1 MKKRVLSLVLAFVL
15 SFSMMPMSAFA
26 EEAGTVT
33 EQKAQNSE
41 NTADVSTT
49 GEETTGEETVE
60 VSTTG
65 EDISGGNAVTKYAA
79 VEAAQALINALPE
92 EVTAENADELQA
104 QLMAI
109 DKALEALNDEQRAEL
124 DMTRLENICAA
135 LNGLVA
141 VQDTHD
147 HGTMTPWTDADSL
160 PDDGKSYYLDIDVTL
175 HSTWAPANGTVL
187 CLNGHSIT
195 MNEDATAVITIES
208 GVTFTLYD
216 CSDTG
221 NGKIT
226 HGTNGTTGSK
236 YTGRGVSVDG
246 TFNMYGGEITGNTV
260 YKGTTFSAGSGGGVN
275 VNGGTFNMNGGTIS
289 NNTADTYGSGVY
301 VDAKGVFNMFGGTIT
316 ENLRNGGV
324 ALSDAS
330 TFNMYDT
337 AVISNNAHGA
347 DGGGVYVRSSIF
359 NMHGG
364 TIIGNRVTSSAN
376 DGGGVALM
384 GTGSFFT
391 MYGGSIVGNETLR
404 SGGGVYVDNQNVF
417 YMQGGTITGNNVKG
431 DSDDSTYKKYYNG
444 GGVFV
449 GGGYKDS
456 SSTYISATFKVSGS
470 ARITG
475 NTKGAT
481 TKDDKT
487 GCYTGGTSNNVFLL
501 KYNDNAQQ
509 ATITIADTLTDGASI
524 GVTTQSTPTENSPV
538 TFAKAGEGYAL
549 TADDA
554 AHFSGDADENYYPV
568 LTEGVVKLYP
578 AKPHMHLICGETCN
592 HDGDETHT
600 ENLIWKGIS
609 SLSDIKESGN
619 YYLTADTTFNNS
631 SEHIGFPSYNVNLCL
646 NGKKLTVTGNL
657 LRFNPGAT
665 GSKNKYVLCD
675 CNEQGTGKISGGI
688 AIDAGSFD
696 MYGGTITGG
705 KIGVEMR
712 SSVFNMYGGS
722 ITGNSSRMNRNAGG
736 VDVGSG
742 TFNMYGGSIT
752 ENKLINT
759 YSNKAG
765 GVRVGSGTFNMTGN
779 AVISDNNVTFET
791 RGYTYGAAGVYV
803 ENGTFNM
810 TGNAKIINNT
820 LTVGEDLSDSMDTY
834 AGGVSVQKGV
844 LTVGDNAQITGNT
857 KNAIVNNVNLYT
869 NQTIGI
875 DSALTEEAKI
885 GVTIATSLEEGDS
898 VTIAK
903 ETNNYDTLK
912 DADSAA
918 FISDTDAGYTAKL
931 KDNTIILKNGE
942 AHVHSICNEANC
954 SDSHTSEKWKPI
966 TNLEDIS
973 NDGYYYLKD
982 NVTVST
988 TWKCNYDVKLC
999 LNGKTITGENDTTA
1013 IISVESAASLDITDC
1028 DESGKGKITRDDVMG
1043 RGIYVNGTLT
1053 LWNGDITGITSTKN
1067 AGAGVYVNKGTF
1079 TMRGGAITGNASG
1092 NYGGGGVYVNS
1103 GGTFSMSDGKI
1114 TGNTSAGFGGGVY
1127 VEDGSTFTM
1136 TGGKITGNNTTTKS
1150 YTYDFSAGGV
1160 FVDTTGNFTV
1170 SGDAQIRN
1178 NYWNGTLDTANKVY
1192 VDGTDATDAN
1202 VLLYGRNST
1211 QLAIITI
1218 GENGLR
1224 QEARIGVG
1232 RNAASFRSNK
1242 AQIATGANN
1251 TSLDYGA
1258 IFTSDDAKYVV
1269 TRDEQ
1274 GNLYLGVHKHKWN
1287 YTQSED
1293 RKTINATCTAAGCP
1307 ATNGNG
1313 GSVTIVEP
1321 TNLTYDGSVKEA
1333 TVSAS
1338 NDWLGKA
1345 VNKITITYTDKDDVE
1360 LEGAPTDAGEYTAS
1374 ITLGDATASVTYEI
1388 AKATPT
1394 AGDFTF
1400 TAPSGLTY
1408 NGEPKEATVAA
1419 NKEGMGTFAVTYY
1432 KGDEVVKQPT
1442 DAGTYTAKIS
1452 VEEGKNYKAASELEN
1467 ENWKL
1472 IIESN
1477 KNDPI
1482 VKLNDGTTYTY
1493 TGAQIHPAVT
1503 VTVGGKE
1510 LVKDKDYTVTYG
1522 ENKNVGDGTVIITA
1536 KDNYGFDKHT
1546 EYFTIEQAEQTLNF
1560 ESSEIKKTF
1569 GDDPFTNALAKTSSY
1584 FGTITYS
1591 SNNTAVAD
1599 VDENGKVTIHGVGTA
1614 TITATAAATPNYNIG
1629 TATYELTVGK
1639 ALIHLDGVPR
1649 AYNKIYD
1656 GTTDAE
1662 VGEVSFADKN
1672 GNKVLLTE
1680 GTDYTVKGTFSSPN
1694 VSISPQEVKVEV
1706 TLLEDCVKNYELEA
1720 ATCEARATIFA
1731 KYISIVGASA
1741 KGREYKKGNATV
1753 TIDSVDFDG
1762 VVTPLVKG
1770 TDYTVTGEMA
1780 DADAGTNKEVTVKV
1794 TLSGDAATNYNLS
1807 GTMPTTT
1814 VDISQAT
1821 AEIAGAT
1828 TQRIMK
1834 NGVEVDI
1841 SKWVS
1846 FNNTDSKAELEYELL
1861 YSPEGIT
1868 LNGSKL
1874 TVANNDTTVE
1884 SFAIKVTAK
1893 ETPNFTSAE
1902 KTITVDVV
1910 DKMRVGIIFKEPVKS
1925 NTVYGDPDFSLTA
1938 DFDPDGTVPAEGD
1951 NGTWEWKSSNPDV
1964 LKIISG
1970 GDTTTPTI
1978 KVLKAGRSFLTVT
1991 YTSDTYSGGPNGV
2004 SITVNP
2010 KAITADMIGNIDAQ
2024 EYTGKD
2030 IKPTPEVT
2038 DGTTKLISGKDFTY
2052 SYANNRNAGTA
2063 TLTITGKGN
2072 YEGEVTKEFTISP
2085 KSIDGA
2091 SIELANKSFAYT
2103 GSEQTVNITS
2113 VKLSDG
2119 TILGTDDYVIK
2130 DNSNKATN
2138 AGEITL
2144 TIEGKGNYT
2153 GTATT
2158 TWEITKINPEL
2169 KDFVVRPE
2177 DLTTALT
2184 YDGTAKTV
2192 TVTTAGSINGM
2203 GKITVKYDGK
2213 EEAPINA
2220 GSYKVTFEVAD
2231 GTNYNATTIA
2241 VGTLKINKAAALA
2254 LEDMKEGYKYTLTG
2268 EKTVKLDDL
2277 VAGATGYTLGAITG
2291 DTGIISNPS
2300 VDADG
2305 VLKYTLTGKGKIGD
2319 TVTLPV
2325 TITSVNYEDTAV
2337 KVVITLKA
2345 KDDQAALSITG
2356 DKTVVYGKTLTLGTT
2371 GGSGTGKVTYSID
2384 EDNSTGEATIDANG
2398 VLTPTMVGTVTV
2410 KATKAGDAD
2419 YNEATSAAFIITIT
2433 KASSTGAPKYTVI
2446 TADGKTLADAGL
2458 TLTGSTLNPTEGTLK
2473 WVDEAGNELSDD
2485 TEVKANTTYKWRFT
2499 PANDNY
2505 DTLTGEV
2512 ELWHVEAPAISAQP
2526 KNVSVMTGEKATFEV
2541 TATGTDVTYQWQID
2555 RNDGKGFVD
2564 INGATGATYTT
2575 GVTDKSCDGFKYQ
2588 CVIRN
2593 AAGSVTTDTAVLTVK
2608 EKYIITASAGENGSI
2623 SPNGAVE
2630 VVEGSNQTFV
2640 IAAEEGYEIESL
2652 TVDGTAVNADASYT
2666 FENVTAAHTIAVTFK
2681 QQYKIIEGANGSW
2694 TQNTDGSGSIKIRG
2708 NGGFSKFRNVM
2719 VDGNIIDPSNYTAS
2733 EGSTIIELH
2742 EDYLKTLSEGI
2753 HTLAI
2758 VWTDGSASTNF
2769 TVAKNTADDD
2779 DNDDNGGSTN
2789 TAGSSDNTAQTLIK
2803 SPKTGDASGLWIALF
2818 AASAA
2823 GLAVMLVRRKKY

>member
-1 MKKRVLSLVLAFVL
+1 MKKRVLSLFLAFVL

-33 EQKAQNSE
+33 EQETQNSE

-65 EDISGGNAVTKYAA
+65 EDISGGNAVTKDAA

-92 EVTAENADELQA
+92 EVTADNADELQA

-147 HGTMTPWTDADSL
+147 HPICGLTCTHENKH
-160 PDDGKSYYLDIDVTL
+160 DDVTEWEPISNATALKATQAGHHYYLTSDVTL
-175 HSTWAPANGTVL
+175 TSDWMVKDNIVL
-187 CLNGHSIT
+187 CLNGHSIKQT
-195 MNEDATAVITIES
+195 GNDMVIYVQTGFTFSLCDCNRGDNAIEANGNYFVNAVEAS
-208 GVTFTLYD
+208 GVFNMYGGVIRG
-216 CSDTG
+216 SSKKG
-221 NGKIT
+221 GVEVAHNNG
-226 HGTNGTTGSK
+226 S
-236 YTGRGVSVDG
+236 
-246 TFNMYGGEITGNTV
+246 TFNMYGGEISGNKWGV
-260 YKGTTFSAGSGGGVN
+260 DVRGSVAN
-275 VNGGTFNMNGGTIS
+275 SGTFNMYGGIIC
-289 NNTADTYGSGVY
+289 NNNKGSDEGGGV
-301 VDAKGVFNMFGGTIT
+301 VVEQNAIFNMSGGEISSNRANTG
-316 ENLRNGGV
+316 GGV
-324 ALSDAS
+324 CMKSSAAGFTMTGGKITKNSAQ
-330 TFNMYDT
+330 N
-337 AVISNNAHGA
+337 
-347 DGGGVYVRSSIF
+347 GGGVYVGESSK
-359 NMHGG
+359 
-364 TIIGNRVTSSAN
+364 
-376 DGGGVALM
+376 
-384 GTGSFFT
+384 FT
-391 MYGGSIVGNETLR
+391 MTGGEISGNTATKN
-404 SGGGVYVDNQNVF
+404 GGGVYVD
-417 YMQGGTITGNNVKG
+417 GT
-431 DSDDSTYKKYYNG
+431 Y
-444 GGVFV
+444 GVL
-449 GGGYKDS
+449 
-456 SSTYISATFKVSGS
+456 TVSG
-470 ARITG
+470 APKITG
-475 NTKGAT
+475 NTVSNTASNVLL
-481 TKDDKT
+481 
-487 GCYTGGTSNNVFLL
+487 SNNY
-501 KYNDNAQQ
+501 K
-509 ATITIADTLTDGASI
+509 TITIGEGGLNSDAKI
-524 GVTTQSTPTENSPV
+524 GVTVQSFPTTKASPV
-538 TFAKAGEGYAL
+538 QFPAAGTDVTL
-549 TADDA
+549 TRTDA
-554 AHFSGDADENYYPV
+554 NAFFIDNNTDNTYSVQLIDN
-568 LTEGVVKLYP
+568 KLYVYYGDL
-578 AKPHMHLICGETCN
+578 HMHLICGETCN

-619 YYLTADTTFNNS
+619 YYLTADTTFNIS
-631 SEHIGFPSYNVNLCL
+631 SEHIGFPSYDVNLCL

-657 LRFNPGAT
+657 LRFNPWAT

-705 KIGVEMR
+705 EIGVEML

-722 ITGNSSRMNRNAGG
+722 ITGNSSRINRNAGG

-752 ENKLINT
+752 GNKLINT

-779 AVISDNNVTFET
+779 AVISDNNVTFAM

-875 DSALTEEAKI
+875 DSALTENAKI

-912 DADSAA
+912 DADSTA

-973 NDGYYYLKD
+973 NNGYYYLKD

-999 LNGKTITGENDTTA
+999 LNGKTITGKNDTTA

-1092 NYGGGGVYVNS
+1092 NYDGGGVYVNS

-1136 TGGKITGNNTTTKS
+1136 TGGEITGNNTTTKS

-1202 VLLYGRNST
+1202 VLLHGRNST

-1218 GENGLR
+1218 GENGLK

-1313 GSVTIVEP
+1313 GSVTIVAP

-1333 TVSAS
+1333 TVRAS
-1338 NDWLGKA
+1338 DDWLGKA

-1493 TGAQIHPAVT
+1493 TGAQIQPAVT

-1522 ENKNVGDGTVIITA
+1522 ENKNVGDGTVTITA
-1536 KDNYGFDKHT
+1536 MGNYAFDKHT

-1591 SNNTAVAD
+1591 SNNIAVAT
-1599 VDENGKVTIHGVGTA
+1599 VDENGQVTIVGAGKA

-1629 TATYELTVGK
+1629 TVTYELTVGK

-1649 AYNKIYD
+1649 AYNKTYD

-1680 GTDYTVKGTFSSPN
+1680 GTDYTVTGTFSSPN
-1694 VSISPQEVKVEV
+1694 VSISPQKVTVEV
-1706 TLLEDCVKNYELEA
+1706 TFLKDCVKNYELEA

-1741 KGREYKKGNATV
+1741 KGREYKKGNTTV
-1753 TIDSVDFDG
+1753 TIDSVDFKG

-1770 TDYTVTGEMA
+1770 TDYTVTGEMKN
-1780 DADAGTNKEVTVKV
+1780 ADAGTNKEVTVTV

-1807 GTMPTTT
+1807 DTMPTTT

-1821 AEIAGAT
+1821 PVITAATWKTLMNNGIA
-1828 TQRIMK
+1828 
-1834 NGVEVDI
+1834 VDI
-1841 SKWVS
+1841 SDWAT
-1846 FNNTDSKAELEYELL
+1846 FNNTDGAKLIYKLWDAIPEGVTLDENNMLKAE
-1861 YSPEGIT
+1861 
-1868 LNGSKL
+1868 N
-1874 TVANNDTTVE
+1874 TVPDE
-1884 SFAIKVTAK
+1884 SSFAIEVTAEATK
-1893 ETPNFTSAE
+1893 NFEKPETQY
-1902 KTITVDVV
+1902 ITVQVV
-1910 DKMRVGIIFKEPVKS
+1910 NKITVGVEVKGVPD
-1925 NTVYGDPDFSLTA
+1925 TVTYGDPDFSLTA
-1938 DFDPDGTVPAEGD
+1938 DFDPKGTVPAEGD
-1951 NGTWEWKSSNPDV
+1951 NGTWNWSSDDNNILEIQPSADGKTA
-1964 LKIISG
+1964 KIHV
-1970 GDTTTPTI
+1970 
-1978 KVLKAGRSFLTVT
+1978 KNAGTVMLTVT
-1991 YTSDTYSGGPNGV
+1991 YTSDTYIGV
-2004 SITVNP
+2004 ANISITVNP

-2030 IKPTPEVT
+2030 IKPTPEVK
-2038 DGTTKLISGKDFTY
+2038 DGTTKLTNDTDFTY
-2052 SYANNRNAGTA
+2052 SYSNNRNAGTA

-2138 AGEITL
+2138 AGEIIL

-2158 TWEITKINPEL
+2158 TWAITKAVPKL
-2169 KDFVVRPE
+2169 ADFDVVP
-2177 DLTTALT
+2177 DLSNELT
-2184 YDGTAKTV
+2184 YSGEEQIV
-2192 TVTTAGSINGM
+2192 NVTTKAGIRGM
-2203 GKITVKYDGK
+2203 GMITVRYNDSTEK
-2213 EEAPINA
+2213 PVNV
-2220 GSYKVTFEVAD
+2220 GSYAITIDVAD
-2231 GTNYNATTIA
+2231 GSNYKAISGIEA
-2241 VGTLKINKAAALA
+2241 GTLTIKKAAAPTLA
-2254 LEDMKEGYKYTLTG
+2254 DVKVDHAYATTGNQIVSLAELVKSAKSYTPG
-2268 EKTVKLDDL
+2268 E
-2277 VAGATGYTLGAITG
+2277 ITG
-2291 DTGIISNPS
+2291 NTETEILSDINVTG
-2300 VDADG
+2300 DG
-2305 VLKYTLTGKGKIGD
+2305 VLQYTLTGKGAAGS
-2319 TVTLPV
+2319 TVTIPV
-2325 TITSVNYEDTAV
+2325 TIASTNYEETTV
-2337 KVVITLKA
+2337 NVVITIK
-2345 KDDQAALSITG
+2345 QA
-2356 DKTVVYGKTLTLGTT
+2356 
-2371 GGSGTGKVTYSID
+2371 
-2384 EDNSTGEATIDANG
+2384 
-2398 VLTPTMVGTVTV
+2398 TP
-2410 KATKAGDAD
+2410 
-2419 YNEATSAAFIITIT
+2419 
-2433 KASSTGAPKYTVI
+2433 TGAPGYEFI
-2446 TADGKTLADAGL
+2446 HDSSKTLKDAGL
-2458 TLTGSTLNPTEGTLK
+2458 DLINSTLNPKEGTLEWIDSNGK
-2473 WVDEAGNELSDD
+2473 VLPGETKLEEG
-2485 TEVKANTTYKWRFT
+2485 KKYIWRFT
-2499 PANDNY
+2499 PDDPNY
-2505 DTLTGEV
+2505 ATITGEL
-2512 ELWHVEAPAISAQP
+2512 ELYAPYRIL
-2526 KNVSVMTGEKATFEV
+2526 
-2541 TATGTDVTYQWQID
+2541 
-2555 RNDGKGFVD
+2555 DGAD
-2564 INGATGATYTT
+2564 STWTQST
-2575 GVTDKSCDGFKYQ
+2575 
-2588 CVIRN
+2588 
-2593 AAGSVTTDTAVLTVK
+2593 
-2608 EKYIITASAGENGSI
+2608 
-2623 SPNGAVE
+2623 
-2630 VVEGSNQTFV
+2630 
-2640 IAAEEGYEIESL
+2640 
-2652 TVDGTAVNADASYT
+2652 DGT
-2666 FENVTAAHTIAVTFK
+2666 IA
-2681 QQYKIIEGANGSW
+2681 
-2694 TQNTDGSGSIKIRG
+2694 IRG
-2708 NGGFSKFRNVM
+2708 NGDFEKFQSVK
-2719 VDGNIIDPSNYTAS
+2719 VDGVVVDTKNYTVAK
-2733 EGSTIIELH
+2733 GSTIITFKG
-2742 EDYLKTLSEGI
+2742 DYLKTLSTGS
-2753 HTLAI
+2753 HTFEL
-2758 VWTDGSASTNF
+2758 VWTDGSAATKF
-2769 TVAKNTADDD
+2769 TIAAKPDNGDNNNSDNNNNDKNDDS
-2779 DNDDNGGSTN
+2779 DNDITVNGNVSSGNN
-2789 TAGSSDNTAQTLIK
+2789 TVPAVIGA
-2803 SPKTGDASGLWIALF
+2803 PKTGDASGIWMTLF
-2818 AASAA
+2818 AVSLA
-2823 GLAVMLVRRKKY
+2823 GLAAMLVRKKNNRE

>member
-33 EQKAQNSE
+33 EQKAQNGE
-41 NTADVSTT
+41 ETAEVSPT
-49 GEETTGEETVE
+49 GEETAE
-60 VSTTG
+60 VSATG
-65 EDISGGNAVTKYAA
+65 EDISSGNAVTKDAA

-104 QLMAI
+104 QLIAI
-109 DKALEALNDEQRAEL
+109 DKAMEALDEEQRAKL
-124 DMTRLENICAA
+124 NMTRLENIQAA
-135 LNGLVA
+135 LNGAVA
-141 VQDTHD
+141 VREDEHD
-147 HGTMTPWTDADSL
+147 HNKMESWNKQDSL
-160 PDDGKSYYLDIDVTL
+160 PNEGENKSYYLDTDVTL
-175 HSTWAPANGTVL
+175 TQTWTPANGTVL

-195 MNEDATAVITIES
+195 MKEGAAVITIES

-216 CSDTG
+216 CDKSGNG

-226 HGTNGTTGSK
+226 HGTNDNNIKYYGHGVEVKGGTFYMYGGIISNNTSSNGAAGVYLAENATFTMTGGTISDNSAADLL
-236 YTGRGVSVDG
+236 YGGGGVYLAENATFTMQGGEISGNTGGYGGGVAVREKNATFTMQGGKISGNTAAHTAGGGVDLDG
-246 TFNMYGGEITGNTV
+246 ENTTFNMAGGEITGNKTT
-260 YKGTTFSAGSGGGVN
+260 GTLGSGGGVN
-275 VNGGTFNMNGGTIS
+275 VS
-289 NNTADTYGSGVY
+289 
-301 VDAKGVFNMFGGTIT
+301 
-316 ENLRNGGV
+316 
-324 ALSDAS
+324 AS
-330 TFNMYDT
+330 
-337 AVISNNAHGA
+337 
-347 DGGGVYVRSSIF
+347 SSI
-359 NMHGG
+359 
-364 TIIGNRVTSSAN
+364 T
-376 DGGGVALM
+376 VA
-384 GTGSFFT
+384 G
-391 MYGGSIVGNETLR
+391 
-404 SGGGVYVDNQNVF
+404 
-417 YMQGGTITGNNVKG
+417 NVKI
-431 DSDDSTYKKYYNG
+431 
-444 GGVFV
+444 
-449 GGGYKDS
+449 KDN
-456 SSTYISATFKVSGS
+456 TDKD
-470 ARITG
+470 G
-475 NTKGAT
+475 N
-481 TKDDKT
+481 
-487 GCYTGGTSNNVFLL
+487 SNNVYLE
-501 KYNDNAQQ
+501 DNRGISAI
-509 ATITIADTLTDGASI
+509 ITVTGKLTDEAHI
-524 GVTTQSTPTENSPV
+524 GVTTQVEPTEDSPV
-538 TFAKAGEGYAL
+538 TLATAGEGYAL

-554 AHFSGDADENYYPV
+554 AHFSGDANADYYPV

-592 HDGDETHT
+592 HAGDEKHT
-600 ENLIWKGIS
+600 ETLIWKGIS
-609 SLSDIKESGN
+609 SLSDITGPGN
-619 YYLTADTTFNNS
+619 YYLTANITSPGD
-631 SEHIGFPSYNVNLCL
+631 FPGYDVNLCL
-646 NGKKLTVTGNL
+646 NGYKITYLELKGGAKKY
-657 LRFNPGAT
+657 A
-665 GSKNKYVLCD
+665 LCD
-675 CNEQGTGKISGGI
+675 CSAKKAGEISGGTGCGI
-688 AIDAGSFD
+688 VIRDNSID
-696 MYGGTITGG
+696 MYGGTITRE
-705 KIGVEMR
+705 KMGVWML
-712 SSVFNMYGGS
+712 SDKSQFNMYGGS
-722 ITGNSSRMNRNAGG
+722 ITGNATSVPGYMAGG
-736 VDVGSG
+736 VAVEYG

-752 ENKLINT
+752 KNNLLYNVVDG
-759 YSNKAG
+759 KAG
-765 GVRVGSGTFNMTGN
+765 GVYVGDGIFNMYGD
-779 AVISDNNVTFET
+779 AVISGNKVKFSTGGNA
-791 RGYTYGAAGVYV
+791 YGAAGVYV

-810 TGNAKIINNT
+810 TGNAKISNNT
-820 LTVGEDLSDSMDTY
+820 LTVSTSLSTSDSMDTY
-834 AGGVSVQKGV
+834 AGGVSVKNGV
-844 LTVGDNAQITGNT
+844 LTVGDSAQITGNT
-857 KNAIVNNVNLYT
+857 KSDNSNNVNLLAD
-869 NQTIGI
+869 QTIAIG
-875 DSALTEEAKI
+875 SELTKDAKI
-885 GVTIATSLEEGDS
+885 GVTTATSLEEGDY
-898 VTIAK
+898 VPIA
-903 ETNNYDTLK
+903 EGTDNCNTLTE
-912 DADSAA
+912 ADSNA
-918 FISDTDAGYTAKL
+918 FSSDDGGYTA
-931 KDNTIILKNGE
+931 NLKNNTVIFVNGE
-942 AHVHSICNEANC
+942 LHEHAICGAETC
-954 SDSHTSEKWKPI
+954 SDNHASEKWKPI
-966 TNLEDIS
+966 TNLNEITVGG
-973 NDGYYYLKD
+973 NYYLKD
-982 NVTVST
+982 NVTLEST
-988 TWKCNYDVKLC
+988 WYCTVAGVKLC
-999 LNGKTITGENDTTA
+999 LNGHTITGAYGSPVIQVRKNG
-1013 IISVESAASLDITDC
+1013 SLDITDC
-1028 DESGKGKITRDDVMG
+1028 KTEAGQITHESEVSG
-1043 RGIYVNGTLT
+1043 RGIMVQGTLT
-1053 LWNGDITGITSTKN
+1053 LWNGDITGNTD
-1067 AGAGVYVNKGTF
+1067 GGVYVKSGTF
-1079 TMRGGAITGNASG
+1079 TMNSGSITGNMGSSYGGVYVDTGATFNMNGGTING
-1092 NYGGGGVYVNS
+1092 NNCKKSDGSGGGVYVNS
-1103 GGTFSMSDGKI
+1103 GAK
-1114 TGNTSAGFGGGVY
+1114 
-1127 VEDGSTFTM
+1127 
-1136 TGGKITGNNTTTKS
+1136 
-1150 YTYDFSAGGV
+1150 
-1160 FVDTTGNFTV
+1160 FTV
-1170 SGDAQIRN
+1170 SGAAKIIN
-1178 NYWNGTLDTANKVY
+1178 NWRSGELANNVYVQGNGTKGNVFLY
-1192 VDGTDATDAN
+1192 SDAT
-1202 VLLYGRNST
+1202 
-1211 QLAIITI
+1211 ITV
-1218 GENGLR
+1218 GEEGLTD
-1224 QEARIGVG
+1224 EARIGVCK
-1232 RNAASFRSNK
+1232 SQISLPK
-1242 AQIATGANN
+1242 AGKTVKIATGASG
-1251 TSLDYGA
+1251 SLKYTE
-1258 IFTSDDAKYVV
+1258 IFALDIDDPNYSIVSDDGGNLFIHLHKHSWSYKVSDDA
-1269 TRDEQ
+1269 
-1274 GNLYLGVHKHKWN
+1274 
-1287 YTQSED
+1287 
-1293 RKTINATCTAAGCP
+1293 TITATCGAENCLTKD
-1307 ATNGNG
+1307 G
-1313 GSVTIVEP
+1313 GSVTISKPEHTTYGDGKKADATLVE
-1321 TNLTYDGSVKEA
+1321 NGWVAD
-1333 TVSAS
+1333 TV
-1338 NDWLGKA
+1338 
-1345 VNKITITYTDKDDVE
+1345 TITYKDKDDVV

-1388 AKATPT
+1388 EKATPS
-1394 AGDFTF
+1394 ADDFTF
-1400 TAPSGLTY
+1400 IAPSPTY

-1419 NKEGMGTFAVTYY
+1419 NKEGMGTIVAVTYY
-1432 KGDEVVKQPT
+1432 RDGIVVEKPT
-1442 DAGTYTAKIS
+1442 DAGTYTFKIS
-1452 VEEGKNYKAASELEN
+1452 VGEGEKYKAASGLEN
-1467 ENWKL
+1467 PDWEFT
-1472 IIESN
+1472 IECN
-1477 KNDPI
+1477 KNMPI
-1482 VKLNDGTTYTY
+1482 VKFNDGTTYTY
-1493 TGAQIHPAVT
+1493 TGEQIQPTVT

-1522 ENKNVGDGTVIITA
+1522 KNINVGDGTVIITA

-1599 VDENGKVTIHGVGTA
+1599 VDENGKVTIHGAGTA

-1649 AYNKIYD
+1649 AYNKTYD

-1720 ATCEARATIFA
+1720 ATCEARANIIV
-1731 KYISIVGASA
+1731 KNISIVGATA
-1741 KGREYKKGNATV
+1741 KGREYKKGNTTV
-1753 TIDSVDFDG
+1753 TIDSVYFDG
-1762 VVTPLVKG
+1762 VVTAAPLVKG
-1770 TDYTVTGEMA
+1770 TDYTVTGEMKN
-1780 DADAGTNKEVTVKV
+1780 ADAGTNKEVTVTV
-1794 TLSGDAATNYNLS
+1794 TLSGDAADNYYFDDN
-1807 GTMPTTT
+1807 TTTTT
-1814 VDISQAT
+1814 VEISKAT
-1821 AEIAGAT
+1821 PVITAATWKTLMNNGIA
-1828 TQRIMK
+1828 
-1834 NGVEVDI
+1834 VDI
-1841 SKWVS
+1841 SDWAT
-1846 FNNTDSKAELEYELL
+1846 FNNTDGAKLIYKLGDAIPEGVTLDENNLLKAE
-1861 YSPEGIT
+1861 
-1868 LNGSKL
+1868 N
-1874 TVANNDTTVE
+1874 TVPDE
-1884 SFAIKVTAK
+1884 SRFAIEVTAEATK
-1893 ETPNFTSAE
+1893 NFE
-1902 KTITVDVV
+1902 KPKTQYITVQVV
-1910 DKMRVGIIFKEPVKS
+1910 NKITVGVEVKGVPD
-1925 NTVYGDPDFSLTA
+1925 TVTYGDPDFSLTA
-1938 DFDPDGTVPAEGD
+1938 DFDPKGTVPAEGD
-1951 NGTWEWKSSNPDV
+1951 NGTWSWSSDNANILEIQPSADGKTA
-1964 LKIISG
+1964 KIHV
-1970 GDTTTPTI
+1970 
-1978 KVLKAGRSFLTVT
+1978 KNAGTVMLTVT
-1991 YTSDTYSGGPNGV
+1991 YTSDTYIGV
-2004 SITVNP
+2004 ANISITVNP
-2010 KAITADMIGNIDAQ
+2010 KVITADMIGNIDAQ

-2030 IKPTPEVT
+2030 IKPTPEVK
-2038 DGTTKLISGKDFTY
+2038 DGTTKLTNDTDFTY
-2052 SYANNRNAGTA
+2052 SYSNNRNAGTA

-2091 SIELANKSFAYT
+2091 MIVLDAKSLPYT

-2153 GTATT
+2153 GTATA

-2192 TVTTAGSINGM
+2192 TVTTAGSINGTGEITGM
-2203 GKITVKYDGK
+2203 GEITVKYNGST
-2213 EEAPINA
+2213 EAPTNA
-2220 GSYKVTFEVAD
+2220 GRYEVTFEVAD
-2231 GTNYNATTIA
+2231 GTNYNAETFNI
-2241 VGTLKINKAAALA
+2241 GTLTINKAAALA

-2268 EKTVKLDDL
+2268 EKTVKLADL

-2325 TITSVNYEDTAV
+2325 TITSVNYEDTTV

-2384 EDNSTGEATIDANG
+2384 EANSTGEATIDANG

-2433 KASSTGAPKYTVI
+2433 KASSTGAPKYAVI
-2446 TADGKTLADAGL
+2446 TTEGKTLANAGL

-2473 WVDEAGNELSDD
+2473 WVDKAGNELSAD
-2485 TEVKANTTYKWRFT
+2485 TKVEVNKTYKWCFT
-2499 PANDNY
+2499 PADTNY

-2512 ELWHVEAPAISAQP
+2512 ELWHVDAPAISAQP
-2526 KNVSVMTGEKATFEV
+2526 KNVSVITGEKATFEV

-2564 INGATGATYTT
+2564 ITGATGATYTT

-2769 TVAKNTADDD
+2769 TVARNTSGNEDTGNN
-2779 DNDDNGGSTN
+2779 DNDDSNNDNGGSTN
-2789 TAGSSDNTAQTLIK
+2789 TAGSSDNTAQTLTK

>member
-26 EEAGTVT
+26 EETGTVT
-33 EQKAQNSE
+33 EQETQKGE
-41 NTADVSTT
+41 NTVN
-49 GEETTGEETVE
+49 

-65 EDISGGNAVTKYAA
+65 EDTAEVSATGEDISSGNAVTKDAA
-79 VEAAQALINALPE
+79 VEAAQALIDALPE
-92 EVTAENADELQA
+92 KVTAENADELQT

-109 DKALEALNDEQRAEL
+109 AEAMEALNEEQTAKL
-124 DMTRLENICAA
+124 NMTRLENIQAA
-135 LNGLVA
+135 LNGAVA
-141 VQDTHD
+141 VQEDEHD
-147 HGTMTPWTDADSL
+147 HNKMESWNKQDSL
-160 PDDGKSYYLDIDVTL
+160 PNEGENKSYYLDTDVTL
-175 HSTWAPANGTVL
+175 TQTWTPANGTVL

-195 MNEDATAVITIES
+195 MKKDAAVITIES

-216 CSDTG
+216 CDKSGNG

-226 HGTNGTTGSK
+226 HGKDEAAGTK
-236 YTGRGVSVDG
+236 YL
-246 TFNMYGGEITGNTV
+246 
-260 YKGTTFSAGSGGGVN
+260 GSGVE
-275 VNGGTFNMNGGTIS
+275 VNGGTFYMYGGTIS
-289 NNTADTYGSGVY
+289 NNTASGGAAGVY
-301 VDAKGVFNMFGGTIT
+301 VATDSSFIMNGGTISGNT
-316 ENLRNGGV
+316 TGSYNG
-324 ALSDAS
+324 
-330 TFNMYDT
+330 
-337 AVISNNAHGA
+337 
-347 DGGGVYVRSSIF
+347 GGGVYLAQKATF
-359 NMHGG
+359 TMTGG
-364 TIIGNRVTSSAN
+364 MISDNTARY
-376 DGGGVALM
+376 GGGVAM
-384 GTGSFFT
+384 EPNGVTFNMTG
-391 MYGGSIVGNETLR
+391 GE
-404 SGGGVYVDNQNVF
+404 
-417 YMQGGTITGNNVKG
+417 ITGNKITG
-431 DSDDSTYKKYYNG
+431 SNG
-444 GGVFV
+444 GGVDV
-449 GGGYKDS
+449 NAS
-456 SSTYISATFKVSGS
+456 SF
-470 ARITG
+470 ITVAG
-475 NTKGAT
+475 NAKIQNNTNG
-481 TKDDKT
+481 D
-487 GCYTGGTSNNVFLL
+487 GNSNNVCLGG
-501 KYNDNAQQ
+501 
-509 ATITIADTLTDGASI
+509 ATITVTGKLDEACI
-524 GVTTQSTPTENSPV
+524 GVTTQSRPTENSPV

-722 ITGNSSRMNRNAGG
+722 ITGNSSRINRNAGG

-779 AVISDNNVTFET
+779 AVISDNNVTFAT

-912 DADSAA
+912 DADSTA

-973 NDGYYYLKD
+973 NNGYYYLKD

-999 LNGKTITGENDTTA
+999 LNGKTITGKNDTTA

-1092 NYGGGGVYVNS
+1092 NYDGGGVYVNS

-1136 TGGKITGNNTTTKS
+1136 TGGEITGNNTTTKS

-1202 VLLYGRNST
+1202 VLLHGRNST

-1218 GENGLR
+1218 GENGLK

-1333 TVSAS
+1333 TVRAS
-1338 NDWLGKA
+1338 DDWLGKA

-1374 ITLGDATASVTYEI
+1374 ITLGDAIASVTYEI

-1493 TGAQIHPAVT
+1493 TGAQIQPAVT

-1522 ENKNVGDGTVIITA
+1522 ENKNVGDGTVTITA
-1536 KDNYGFDKHT
+1536 MGNYAFDKHT

-1591 SNNTAVAD
+1591 SNNIAVAT
-1599 VDENGKVTIHGVGTA
+1599 VDENGQVTIVGAGKA

-1649 AYNKIYD
+1649 AYNKTYD

-1694 VSISPQEVKVEV
+1694 VSIAPQEVKVEV

-1720 ATCEARATIFA
+1720 ATCEARANIIV
-1731 KYISIVGASA
+1731 KNISIVGATA
-1741 KGREYKKGNATV
+1741 KGREYKKGNTTV
-1753 TIDSVDFDG
+1753 TIDSVYFDG
-1762 VVTPLVKG
+1762 VVTAAPLVKG
-1770 TDYTVTGEMA
+1770 TDYTVTGEMKN
-1780 DADAGTNKEVTVKV
+1780 ADAGTNKEVTVTV
-1794 TLSGDAATNYNLS
+1794 TLSGDAADNYNLS
-1807 GTMPTTT
+1807 DTMPTTT

-1821 AEIAGAT
+1821 PKITAPGRTLRNNGIA
-1828 TQRIMK
+1828 
-1834 NGVEVDI
+1834 VDI
-1841 SKWVS
+1841 SNWAD
-1846 FNNTDSKAELEYELL
+1846 FDNTDDNAKLSYKLWDGAPAGVTLDEKNNMLKVADTV
-1861 YSPEGIT
+1861 SEG
-1868 LNGSKL
+1868 S
-1874 TVANNDTTVE
+1874 
-1884 SFAIKVTAK
+1884 SFAIEVTAEATK
-1893 ETPNFTSAE
+1893 NFE
-1902 KTITVDVV
+1902 KPQVKYITVQVV
-1910 DKMRVGIIFKEPVKS
+1910 NKIGVEIDGEGMLGDKS
-1925 NTVYGDPDFSLTA
+1925 TVTYGDPDFSMTA
-1938 DFDPDGTVPAEGD
+1938 AFKDNGTVPPEGD
-1951 NGTWEWKSSNPDV
+1951 NGTWNWSSNDNNILEIHPSADGKTA
-1964 LKIISG
+1964 KIHIKNAG
-1970 GDTTTPTI
+1970 TTY
-1978 KVLKAGRSFLTVT
+1978 LTVT
-1991 YTSDTYSGGPNGV
+1991 YSSDTYVGTAYL

-2010 KAITADMIGNIDAQ
+2010 KAITVDMIGNIDAQ

-2030 IKPTPEVT
+2030 IVPTPEVK
-2038 DGTTKLISGKDFTY
+2038 DGTTKLTSGTDFTY
-2052 SYANNRNAGTA
+2052 SYSNNRNAGTA

-2072 YEGEVTKEFTISP
+2072 YKGEVTKNFTISK
-2085 KSIDGA
+2085 KSIDDA
-2091 SIELANKSFAYT
+2091 IIELANKSFAYT

-2130 DNSNKATN
+2130 DNSNKATD
-2138 AGEITL
+2138 AGEIIL

-2203 GKITVKYDGK
+2203 GKITGMGEITVKYNGST
-2213 EEAPINA
+2213 EAPTNA
-2220 GSYKVTFEVAD
+2220 GRYEVTFEVAD
-2231 GTNYNATTIA
+2231 GTNYNAKNFNI
-2241 VGTLKINKAAALA
+2241 GTLTINKAAALA

-2268 EKTVKLDDL
+2268 EKTVKLADL

-2325 TITSVNYEDTAV
+2325 TITSVNYEDTTV

-2345 KDDQAALSITG
+2345 KDDQTALSITG

-2384 EDNSTGEATIDANG
+2384 EANSTGEATIDANG
-2398 VLTPTMVGTVTV
+2398 VLTPVMVGSITV
-2410 KATKAGDAD
+2410 KATKASDAD
-2419 YNEATSAAFIITIT
+2419 YNEATSAAFVITIT
-2433 KASSTGAPKYTVI
+2433 KAGSTGEPKYTVI
-2446 TADGKTLADAGL
+2446 TADGRKLADAGL
-2458 TLTGSTLNPTEGTLK
+2458 TLTGSTLSPAEGTLK

-2485 TEVKANTTYKWRFT
+2485 TKVEVNKTYKWCFT
-2499 PANDNY
+2499 PADTNY

-2512 ELWHVEAPAISAQP
+2512 ELWHVDAPAISAQP
-2526 KNVSVMTGEKATFEV
+2526 KNVSVITGEKATFEV

-2564 INGATGATYTT
+2564 ITGATGATYTT
-2575 GVTDKSCDGFKYQ
+2575 GVTDKGCDGFKYQ

-2779 DNDDNGGSTN
+2779 DDNDDNGGSTN
-2789 TAGSSDNTAQTLIK
+2789 TAGSSDNTAQTLTK

>member
-26 EEAGTVT
+26 EETGTVT
-33 EQKAQNSE
+33 EQEAQKGE
-41 NTADVSTT
+41 NTVNVSN
-49 GEETTGEETVE
+49 
-60 VSTTG
+60 TG
-65 EDISGGNAVTKYAA
+65 EDTATGKDISSGNAVTKDAA

-92 EVTAENADELQA
+92 EVTAENADGLQA

-109 DKALEALNDEQRAEL
+109 DEALAALDEAQTAKL
-124 DMTRLENICAA
+124 NMVRLENICVALTTFVAAQDGEHADHPICGLTCTHENKHDDVTEWEPIGGEAA
-135 LNGLVA
+135 LKATQAG
-141 VQDTHD
+141 H
-147 HGTMTPWTDADSL
+147 H
-160 PDDGKSYYLDIDVTL
+160 YYLTGDVTL
-175 HSTWAPANGTVL
+175 TSAWTVKDNIVL
-187 CLNGHSIT
+187 CLNGHSIKQT
-195 MNEDATAVITIES
+195 GEDMVIYVQT
-208 GVTFTLYD
+208 GVTFSLCD
-216 CSDTG
+216 CYRGDNGIEANG
-221 NGKIT
+221 NYSVNAVEASGVFNMYGGAIRGSSKK
-226 HGTNGTTGSK
+226 GGVEVANNNGS
-236 YTGRGVSVDG
+236 
-246 TFNMYGGEITGNTV
+246 TFNMYGGEISGNKWGV
-260 YKGTTFSAGSGGGVN
+260 DVRGSVAN
-275 VNGGTFNMNGGTIS
+275 SGTFNMYGGIICNNKNGSEEGGGVVVERNAIFNMSGGEIS
-289 NNTADTYGSGVY
+289 SNSANIGGGVCMKSSAAGFTMTGGKITGNTAT
-301 VDAKGVFNMFGGTIT
+301 KN
-316 ENLRNGGV
+316 
-324 ALSDAS
+324 
-330 TFNMYDT
+330 
-337 AVISNNAHGA
+337 
-347 DGGGVYVRSSIF
+347 GGGVYVGESAKF
-359 NMHGG
+359 NMTGG
-364 TIIGNRVTSSAN
+364 EITGNIATKK
-376 DGGGVALM
+376 
-384 GTGSFFT
+384 
-391 MYGGSIVGNETLR
+391 
-404 SGGGVYVDNQNVF
+404 GGGVYVD
-417 YMQGGTITGNNVKG
+417 GT
-431 DSDDSTYKKYYNG
+431 Y
-444 GGVFV
+444 GVL
-449 GGGYKDS
+449 
-456 SSTYISATFKVSGS
+456 TVSG
-470 ARITG
+470 APKITG
-475 NTKGAT
+475 NTVSNTASNVLL
-481 TKDDKT
+481 
-487 GCYTGGTSNNVFLL
+487 SNNY
-501 KYNDNAQQ
+501 K
-509 ATITIADTLTDGASI
+509 TITIGEGGLNSDAKI
-524 GVTTQSTPTENSPV
+524 GVTVQAFPTTKASPV
-538 TFAKAGEGYAL
+538 QFPAAGTDVTLTRTDAKAFFIDNNTDNTYSVQL
-549 TADDA
+549 ID
-554 AHFSGDADENYYPV
+554 N
-568 LTEGVVKLYP
+568 KLYVYYGDL
-578 AKPHMHLICGETCN
+578 HMHLICGETCN

-619 YYLTADTTFNNS
+619 YYLTADTTFNIS
-631 SEHIGFPSYNVNLCL
+631 SEHIGFPSYDVNLCL

-657 LRFNPGAT
+657 LRFNPWAT

-688 AIDAGSFD
+688 AIDAGSFN

-705 KIGVEMR
+705 EIGVEML

-722 ITGNSSRMNRNAGG
+722 ITGNSSRINRNAGG

-752 ENKLINT
+752 GNKLINT

-779 AVISDNNVTFET
+779 AVISDNNVTFAM

-875 DSALTEEAKI
+875 DSALTENAKI

-912 DADSAA
+912 DADSTA

-973 NDGYYYLKD
+973 NNGYYYLKD

-999 LNGKTITGENDTTA
+999 LNGKTITGKNDTTA

-1092 NYGGGGVYVNS
+1092 NYDGGGVYVNS

-1136 TGGKITGNNTTTKS
+1136 TGGEITGNNTTTKS

-1202 VLLYGRNST
+1202 VLLHGRNST

-1218 GENGLR
+1218 GENGLK

-1313 GSVTIVEP
+1313 GSVTIVAP

-1333 TVSAS
+1333 TVRAS
-1338 NDWLGKA
+1338 DDWLGKA

-1493 TGAQIHPAVT
+1493 TGAQIQPAVT

-1522 ENKNVGDGTVIITA
+1522 ENKNVGDGTVTITA
-1536 KDNYGFDKHT
+1536 MGNYAFDKHT

-1591 SNNTAVAD
+1591 SNNIAVAT
-1599 VDENGKVTIHGVGTA
+1599 VDENGQVTIVGAGKA

-1629 TATYELTVGK
+1629 TVTYELTVGK

-1649 AYNKIYD
+1649 AYNKTYD

-1694 VSISPQEVKVEV
+1694 VSIAPQEVKVEV

-1720 ATCEARATIFA
+1720 ATCEARANIIV
-1731 KYISIVGASA
+1731 KNISIVGATA
-1741 KGREYKKGNATV
+1741 KGREYKKGNTTV
-1753 TIDSVDFDG
+1753 TIDSVYFDG
-1762 VVTPLVKG
+1762 VVTAAPLVKG
-1770 TDYTVTGEMA
+1770 TDYTVTGEMKN
-1780 DADAGTNKEVTVKV
+1780 ADAGTNKEVTVTV
-1794 TLSGDAATNYNLS
+1794 TLSGDAADNYYFDDN
-1807 GTMPTTT
+1807 TTTTT
-1814 VDISQAT
+1814 VEISKAT
-1821 AEIAGAT
+1821 PVITAATWKTLMNNGIA
-1828 TQRIMK
+1828 
-1834 NGVEVDI
+1834 VDI
-1841 SKWVS
+1841 SDWAT
-1846 FNNTDSKAELEYELL
+1846 FNNTDGAKLIYKLGDAIPEGVTLDENNLLKAE
-1861 YSPEGIT
+1861 
-1868 LNGSKL
+1868 N
-1874 TVANNDTTVE
+1874 TVPDE
-1884 SFAIKVTAK
+1884 SRFAIEVTAEATK
-1893 ETPNFTSAE
+1893 NFE
-1902 KTITVDVV
+1902 KPKTQYITVQVV
-1910 DKMRVGIIFKEPVKS
+1910 NKIGVEIDGEGMLGDKS
-1925 NTVYGDPDFSLTA
+1925 TVTYGDSDFSMTA
-1938 DFDPDGTVPAEGD
+1938 AFKDNGTVPPEGD
-1951 NGTWEWKSSNPDV
+1951 NGTWNWSSNDNNILEIHPSADGKTA
-1964 LKIISG
+1964 KIHIKNAG
-1970 GDTTTPTI
+1970 TTY
-1978 KVLKAGRSFLTVT
+1978 LTVT
-1991 YTSDTYSGGPNGV
+1991 YSSDTYVGTAYL

-2030 IKPTPEVT
+2030 IKPTPEVK
-2038 DGTTKLISGKDFTY
+2038 DGTTKLTNDTDFTY
-2052 SYANNRNAGTA
+2052 SYSNNRNAGTA

-2072 YEGEVTKEFTISP
+2072 YKGEVTKNFTISK
-2085 KSIDGA
+2085 KSINDA
-2091 SIELANKSFAYT
+2091 IIELANKSFAYT

-2119 TILGTDDYVIK
+2119 TVLGTDDYVIK

-2144 TIEGKGNYT
+2144 TIEGTGNYT

-2158 TWEITKINPEL
+2158 TWEITKIAPVLANFDVSP
-2169 KDFVVRPE
+2169 
-2177 DLTTALT
+2177 DLAAALT

-2192 TVTTAGSINGM
+2192 TVTTAGSGM
-2203 GKITVKYDGK
+2203 GKITVKYDGST
-2213 EEAPINA
+2213 EAPINA

-2231 GTNYNATTIA
+2231 GTNYNAETFNI
-2241 VGTLKINKAAALA
+2241 GTLTINKAAARV

-2268 EKTVKLDDL
+2268 EKTVKLADL
-2277 VAGATGYTLGAITG
+2277 VAGATGYTLGVITG

-2325 TITSVNYEDTAV
+2325 TITSVNYEDTTV

-2356 DKTVVYGKTLTLGTT
+2356 DKAVVYGKTLTLGTT

-2384 EDNSTGEATIDANG
+2384 EANSTGEATIDANG
-2398 VLTPTMVGTVTV
+2398 VLTPTKVGTVTV

-2419 YNEATSAAFIITIT
+2419 YNEATSAAFVITIT
-2433 KASSTGAPKYTVI
+2433 KAGSTGAPKYAVI
-2446 TADGKTLADAGL
+2446 TTEGKTLEDAGL

-2485 TEVKANTTYKWRFT
+2485 TKVEVNKTYKWCFT
-2499 PANDNY
+2499 PADTNY

-2512 ELWHVEAPAISAQP
+2512 ELWHVDAPAISAQP
-2526 KNVSVMTGEKATFEV
+2526 KNVSVITGEKATFEV

-2564 INGATGATYTT
+2564 ITGATGATYTT
-2575 GVTDKSCDGFKYQ
+2575 GVTDKGCDGFKYQ

-2769 TVAKNTADDD
+2769 MVAKNTADDD
-2779 DNDDNGGSTN
+2779 DDNDDNDDNGGSNNDNGGNN
-2789 TAGSSDNTAQTLIK
+2789 TASNTAQTLTK

-2823 GLAVMLVRRKKY
+2823 GLAVMLVRRKKH